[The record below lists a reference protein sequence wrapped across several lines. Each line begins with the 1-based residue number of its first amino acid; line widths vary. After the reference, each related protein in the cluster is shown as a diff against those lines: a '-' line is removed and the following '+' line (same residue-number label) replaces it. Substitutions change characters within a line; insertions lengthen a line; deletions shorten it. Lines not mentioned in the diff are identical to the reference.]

1 MILSSIRVIIE
12 KSKRKDKMATLNT
25 VTILGRL
32 VKDPEIRTTSTGK
45 TVSQFTIAFDKRGK
59 DANANF
65 IDATAWESRADFLS
79 KYGHKGAQILVHGRL
94 DQQTWEKDGKVNS
107 KIGIIAD
114 EVQLLST
121 AKSQDIESKKL
132 VEEAGDTISLDE
144 IPF

>member
-1 MILSSIRVIIE
+1 MPV
-12 KSKRKDKMATLNT
+12 LNN

-32 VKDPEIRTTSTGK
+32 VRDPEIRTTSTGK

-59 DANANF
+59 DMGVNF

-79 KYGHKGAQILVHGRL
+79 KYGHKGAQILVQGRL

-121 AKSQDIESKKL
+121 AKPQDSTT
-132 VEEAGDTISLDE
+132 EAVVQEADDSINMDE